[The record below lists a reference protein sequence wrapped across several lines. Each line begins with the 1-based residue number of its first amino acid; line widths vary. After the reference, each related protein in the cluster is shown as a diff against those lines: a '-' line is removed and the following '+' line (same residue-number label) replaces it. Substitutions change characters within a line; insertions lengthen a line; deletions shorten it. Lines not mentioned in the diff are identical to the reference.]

1 MKDTN
6 AFLEA
11 LVATLPKAQ
20 REDKDVRRWLEI
32 INTPSAALGEESA
45 LVQRAYEDLCADL
58 VEWLANVR
66 EELDAGA
73 RFTDLDGANE
83 IREKIRLK
91 QQERFPWRT
100 PASMDE
106 NAKTYLEGDPGSFP
120 ERPDNG

>member
-1 MKDTN
+1 MKDTD

-32 INTPSAALGEESA
+32 INAPIAAPREGSA
-45 LVQRAYEDLCADL
+45 LVQRAHEDLCADL

-73 RFTDLDGANE
+73 RFTDLDGANA
-83 IREKIRLK
+83 IRDSIRRK

-100 PASMDE
+100 PGSMDE
-106 NAKTYLEGDPGSFP
+106 NAKNYLEGDPGPFP
-120 ERPDNG
+120 ELPDNG